1 MFSAK
6 MAASFKVPS
15 LVKRSKLGTS
25 FPKFDWRD
33 IEINEELRSGTF
45 GHVFRAT
52 FVKESGNVV
61 IKKLKG
67 ESAESRHQFK
77 REAEPKQSKRDTY
90 RNVAEFLRVCE
101 YPYAIMMVYACFLL

>member
-1 MFSAK
+1 MEPF
-6 MAASFKVPS
+6 FKVPS
-15 LVKRSKLGTS
+15 RVKRSKLGTS

-33 IEINEELRSGTF
+33 IEINEELRSGKF
-45 GHVFRAT
+45 GLVFRAT

-77 REAEPKQSKRDTY
+77 KEGGGILNKVKGHIQECC
-90 RNVAEFLRVCE
+90 RVLE
-101 YPYAIMMVYACFLL
+101 SL